1 MKFQLRKYNL
11 NLIGNQSFLIGTFF
25 LASALPISG
34 IFFLFEIV
42 ISFYKNKL
50 NLFNDKWNYPLFFSI
65 GLLIVS
71 TLNSSIFN
79 PPVEASKSDSISII
93 VGIFNWI
100 PLFISFWAFQA
111 YLKNKSRR
119 ELFAKYLIAG

>member
-1 MKFQLRKYNL
+1 MKFKLEKYNL

-34 IFFLFEIV
+34 IFFLFAIV

-79 PPVEASKSDSISII
+79 QVGSKFLPNKLLAI
-93 VGIFNWI
+93 
-100 PLFISFWAFQA
+100 LFKESGKTFFPKYIQA
-111 YLKNKSRR
+111 CL
-119 ELFAKYLIAG
+119 